1 MRSLSKGGT
10 LFIAS
15 FEGFRPTAYNDGA
28 DPPNATIGYGHLLH
42 RGPVTAADRRL
53 YWSREHA
60 LTVLTHDA
68 ASAAAMVNR
77 AVKVRLALPVY
88 PRRAQARFD
97 MLVSFCFNVG
107 AGNFQCSNVLREV
120 NRKGAPRDW
129 RTCAPYWLEW
139 VWAGRVRLAGL
150 ERRRGAEVANF
161 LAGRIVTW

>member
-1 MRSLSKGGT
+1 MRSLSRAGT

-42 RGPVTAADRRL
+42 PGPVTAADRKL
-53 YWSREHA
+53 YWTREHA
-60 LTVLTHDA
+60 LQVLARDA
-68 ASAAAMVNR
+68 GAAAQTVNKHVR
-77 AVKVRLALPVY
+77 VRLAIY

-107 AGNFQCSNVLREV
+107 AGNFACSTLLHEI

>member
-15 FEGFRPTAYNDGA
+15 FEGYRPTAYNDGA

-42 RGPVTAADRRL
+42 RGPVTAADAKL
-53 YWSREHA
+53 YWTREHA
-60 LTVLTHDA
+60 LAVLAQDA
-68 ASAAAMVNR
+68 ASAAAAVNG
-77 AVKVRLALPVY
+77 AVKVRLAIL

-107 AGNFQCSNVLREV
+107 SGNFRCSTLLREI

-129 RTCAPYWLEW
+129 RACAPYWLEW
-139 VWAGRVRLAGL
+139 VWAGKVRLAGL
-150 ERRRGAEVANF
+150 ERRRAAEVANF